1 MVGCDR
7 GGEKSGVY
15 DLEDV
20 VKPYHAIYVAV
31 VMVLL
36 HFVWQGRVGDTAS
49 WVYSVI
55 LSILF
60 VARFRLFPVDGLLK
74 SDR

>member
-49 WVYSVI
+49 WV
-55 LSILF
+55 
-60 VARFRLFPVDGLLK
+60 
-74 SDR
+74 